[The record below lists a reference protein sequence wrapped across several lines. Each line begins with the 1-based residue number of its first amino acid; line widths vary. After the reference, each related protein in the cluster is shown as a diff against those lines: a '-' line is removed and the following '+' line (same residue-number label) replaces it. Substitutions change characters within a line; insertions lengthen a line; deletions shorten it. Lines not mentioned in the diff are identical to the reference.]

1 MGVTV
6 FPTVSGFLLQENHYD
21 ERELNDRS
29 WREVYRLEGFVRE
42 INEISKSIFSKPN
55 FEIKASG
62 KKVRRQRSQ
71 KEYNIQ
77 IFA

>member
-1 MGVTV
+1 MTEAG
-6 FPTVSGFLLQENHYD
+6 GRCK
-21 ERELNDRS
+21 ER
-29 WREVYRLEGFVRE
+29 
-42 INEISKSIFSKPN
+42 NEISKSIFSKPN

-77 IFA
+77 MFA